1 MYCSKCGGVMSDDA
15 AFCSNCGQ
23 AFAVAA
29 AVARA
34 PMMSSPVAAPTAGG
48 VATVP
53 AYAGYA
59 AISRVEY
66 AGFWVRFLAFLIDN
80 AVVGIGFV
88 LILIPLIFLTGLGGF
103 IGEIHPNEDMNDVG
117 IFMLFGLLFLAA
129 TASLLLTWLY
139 HALME
144 SSEWQ
149 ATLGKKVLGLVVT
162 DMARQLRP
170 RDGEALCQD
179 HHQHGACIYR
189 IHHGRIYGKKAGAA
203 RHDRGM
209 PGAAAKQLRKNS
221 GSSRSDGRSLLG
233 YATTG
238 AKSKREK
245 ICPPRFSRPWELTP
259 AIVLPCLIA

>member
-1 MYCSKCGGVMSDDA
+1 VYCSKCGGVMSDDA

-129 TASLLLTWLY
+129 TVSLLLTWLY

-162 DMARQLRP
+162 DMAGRRVSFGRATGRHFAKIITNMVPAFIGYIMAGFTERKQALHDMIAGCLVLR
-170 RDGEALCQD
+170 R
-179 HHQHGACIYR
+179 
-189 IHHGRIYGKKAGAA
+189 
-203 RHDRGM
+203 
-209 PGAAAKQLRKNS
+209 NN
-221 GSSRSDGRSLLG
+221 
-233 YATTG
+233 
-238 AKSKREK
+238 
-245 ICPPRFSRPWELTP
+245 
-259 AIVLPCLIA
+259 